1 MSKWILKGLATGVKT
16 TRFPG
21 RPEEAAGVTPGLP
34 AASVRMPSPSAAEAA
49 ALSCPTGAL
58 QAAGKCLT
66 TDPRRCIHC
75 LRCASGPGAV
85 PWVGGY
91 DWARR
96 TVLGRTTSFDGAFA
110 RSLHVRVVDAGA
122 CDACLSEIKQL
133 NKPYYNMHR
142 LGFFLTPTPR
152 HADVLLV
159 AGPVTHHMRMPLLKA
174 YEAMPTPR
182 RVLAVGNGSLTGCL
196 FGPSFA
202 SAGGVGDVLPVDV
215 EVPGCPP
222 PPLAI
227 LHGLLLLAGRTDEA
241 GDAREALKEAA
252 P

>member
-1 MSKWILKGLATGVKT
+1 MSKWIIQGLRTGVKS
-16 TRFPG
+16 TRYPR

-34 AASVRMPSPSAAEAA
+34 AAESRWPSPSGAEGA
-49 ALSCPTGAL
+49 ALSCPVGAL
-58 QAAGKCLT
+58 ETSGTRLT
-66 TDPRRCIHC
+66 ADPRRCIHC
-75 LRCASGPGAV
+75 LRCASGPNPV
-85 PWVGGY
+85 PWEGGY
-91 DWARR
+91 EWARR
-96 TVLGRTTSFDGAFA
+96 TGPADSPLFDRGFDH
-110 RSLHVRVVDAGA
+110 SLHIRVVDAGA

-142 LGFFLTPTPR
+142 LGLFLTPTPR

-159 AGPVTHHMRMPLLKA
+159 AGPMTQAMRMPLLKA

-182 RVLAVGNGSLTGCL
+182 RVMAVGTCALTGCL

-202 SAGGVGDVLPVDV
+202 SAGGVGSVLPVDV

-227 LHGLLLLAGRTDEA
+227 LHGLLLLSSRVKKSDEA
-241 GDAREALKEAA
+241 RETLGEAA

>member
-1 MSKWILKGLATGVKT
+1 MSKWIFRGLATGVKS
-16 TRFPG
+16 TRYPRG
-21 RPEEAAGVTPGLP
+21 AEEAAGVTPGLP
-34 AASVRMPSPSAAEAA
+34 AAHSPMPSHADAA
-49 ALSCPTGAL
+49 AAAQACPTGAL
-58 QAAGKCLT
+58 QAFGAT
-66 TDPRRCIHC
+66 VAADPRRCLHC
-75 LRCASGPGAV
+75 MRCVSGPGAV
-85 PWVGGY
+85 PWNHGY
-91 DWARR
+91 EWARR
-96 TVLGRTTSFDGAFA
+96 TASAGSAPLFGRGFA
-110 RSLHVRVVDAGA
+110 RSLHIRVVDAGG

-142 LGFFLTPTPR
+142 LGLFLTPTPR

-159 AGPVTHHMRMPLLKA
+159 VGPVTHAMRMPLLKA

-182 RVLAVGNGSLTGCL
+182 RVIAVGTCALTGCL

-202 SAGGVGDVLPVDV
+202 SSGGVGAVLPVDV

-227 LHGLLLLAGRTDEA
+227 LHGLLLLAGRAEEA
-241 GDAREALKEAA
+241 EALREVA

>member
-1 MSKWILKGLATGVKT
+1 MSKWIVKGLATGVKS
-16 TRFPG
+16 TRYPTH
-21 RPEEAAGVTPGLP
+21 REEADGVTPGFPAVVTRTGSP
-34 AASVRMPSPSAAEAA
+34 AAGRAVAVV
-49 ALSCPTGAL
+49 CPTGAL
-58 QAAGKCLT
+58 EASGERLT
-66 TDPRRCIHC
+66 ADRRRCIHC
-75 LRCASGPGAV
+75 LRCASGPNAV
-85 PWVGGY
+85 PWEGGY
-91 DWARR
+91 EWARR
-96 TVLGRTTSFDGAFA
+96 TAAAPMFDRSFG
-110 RSLHVRVVDAGA
+110 RSLHIRVVDAGA

-142 LGFFLTPTPR
+142 LGLFLTPTPR

-159 AGPVTHHMRMPLLKA
+159 AGPVTHAMRMALLKA

-182 RVLAVGNGSLTGCL
+182 RVIAVGNCALTGCL

-202 SAGGVGDVLPVDV
+202 SAGGVADVLPVDV

-227 LHGLLLLAGRTDEA
+227 LHGLLLMTGGAEEVDGAGRQPLEV
-241 GDAREALKEAA
+241 A

>member
-1 MSKWILKGLATGVKT
+1 
-16 TRFPG
+16 
-21 RPEEAAGVTPGLP
+21 
-34 AASVRMPSPSAAEAA
+34 
-49 ALSCPTGAL
+49 
-58 QAAGKCLT
+58 
-66 TDPRRCIHC
+66 
-75 LRCASGPGAV
+75 V
-85 PWVGGY
+85 PWEGGY
-91 DWARR
+91 ERARR
-96 TVLGRTTSFDGAFA
+96 TGPGDSSLFGRGFDH
-110 RSLHVRVVDAGA
+110 SLHIRVVDAGA

-142 LGFFLTPTPR
+142 LGLFLTPTPR

-159 AGPVTHHMRMPLLKA
+159 AGPVTQAMRMPLLKA

-182 RVLAVGNGSLTGCL
+182 RVMAVGTCALTGCL

-202 SAGGVGDVLPVDV
+202 SAGGVGGVLPVDL

-227 LHGLLLLAGRTDEA
+227 LHGLLLLSGRTKVSD
-241 GDAREALKEAA
+241 GAREALKEAA